1 MAEKVKKS
9 LHPAIACALMVIMLC
24 GALLNGAHKAWT
36 KEQNALEQ
44 YRAAVLE
51 SVQARVETANN
62 LLTVAGR
69 YTGASD
75 PLYAAVQSD
84 LRSMENGKTTFSVV
98 SVQQFHD
105 DAQALLQSLAQRQ
118 DVQADGRD
126 NMYVTQM
133 LPQAVDMC
141 LSSDSAVAYNE
152 AATSY
157 NERMHS
163 FSGLLARWTG
173 VSYAALF
180 NDGVQSATN

>member
-24 GALLNGAHKAWT
+24 CALLNGAHKAWT

-51 SVQARVETANN
+51 SVQARVETAI
-62 LLTVAGR
+62 
-69 YTGASD
+69 
-75 PLYAAVQSD
+75 YAAVQSD

-152 AATSY
+152 AAASY

>member
-24 GALLNGAHKAWT
+24 CALLNGAHKAWT

-84 LRSMENGKTTFSVV
+84 LRSM
-98 SVQQFHD
+98 
-105 DAQALLQSLAQRQ
+105 
-118 DVQADGRD
+118 
-126 NMYVTQM
+126 
-133 LPQAVDMC
+133 
-141 LSSDSAVAYNE
+141 
-152 AATSY
+152 
-157 NERMHS
+157 
-163 FSGLLARWTG
+163 
-173 VSYAALF
+173 
-180 NDGVQSATN
+180 

>member
-1 MAEKVKKS
+1 
-9 LHPAIACALMVIMLC
+9 
-24 GALLNGAHKAWT
+24 
-36 KEQNALEQ
+36 
-44 YRAAVLE
+44 
-51 SVQARVETANN
+51 
-62 LLTVAGR
+62 
-69 YTGASD
+69 
-75 PLYAAVQSD
+75 
-84 LRSMENGKTTFSVV
+84 MENGKTTFSVV

-152 AATSY
+152 AAASY

-180 NDGVQSATN
+180 TDGAQSATN

>member
-24 GALLNGAHKAWT
+24 CALLNGAHKAWT

-84 LRSMENGKTTFSVV
+84 LRSMENGKTMTRRHCCSPLP
-98 SVQQFHD
+98 S
-105 DAQALLQSLAQRQ
+105 
-118 DVQADGRD
+118 GR
-126 NMYVTQM
+126 MCRPTGAITCM
-133 LPQAVDMC
+133 LPRC
-141 LSSDSAVAYNE
+141 CP
-152 AATSY
+152 
-157 NERMHS
+157 R
-163 FSGLLARWTG
+163 RWIC
-173 VSYAALF
+173 A
-180 NDGVQSATN
+180 